1 MLEYYEVSEL
11 EKRWEEYDKKRKQFS
26 FLKNSK
32 SSNTSFKFD
41 KTILAL
47 LLFISVAIGAIFW
60 ILKDSN
66 DDKISMAQIN
76 QNSVEVQPET
86 QIQSQGSQ
94 NSQVAIANQN
104 ENIVYTKSDFNM
116 SAPIASNSSATSTER
131 PTLNLN
137 DVGIHSSEDSAG
149 FSITNNYQ
157 NNNYPNNNYQNF
169 PQPQFV
175 PQQQNPIFN
184 SVPQNEII
192 DFGNAPVSP
201 RSNSVANTQTAPKRP
216 TSPISSRIQI
226 STSRLDP
233 NKQNLESKFYAT
245 KNIEYSLALAEQAY
259 NKKDYDGAIKWALTS
274 NELNK
279 DNVQSWMI
287 FAKANYKKGRKNDA
301 LYALETFNSRA
312 NDKDIANLIS
322 QIRNGSL

>member
-32 SSNTSFKFD
+32 SDGIAFKFD

-47 LLFISVAIGAIFW
+47 LIFISVAIGAIVW

-76 QNSVEVQPET
+76 QNSVNAES
-86 QIQSQGSQ
+86 QIQSQTPQ
-94 NSQVAIANQN
+94 NNQVAVANQN
-104 ENIVYTKSDFNM
+104 VVYTKSDFNM
-116 SAPIASNSSATSTER
+116 SAPIVSNSNVTNAER

-157 NNNYPNNNYQNF
+157 NNNYPNNNFQNL
-169 PQPQFV
+169 PQSQFNAKN
-175 PQQQNPIFN
+175 NPFN
-184 SVPQNEII
+184 SIPQNEII
-192 DFGNAPVSP
+192 DFGNAPVPP
-201 RSNSVANTQTAPKRP
+201 RSSVVANQQTTQKRP
-216 TSPISSRIQI
+216 TTPVSSRIQI

-233 NKQNLESKFYAT
+233 KKQNLESKFYET
-245 KNIEYSLALAEQAY
+245 KDIEYSLALAEQAY

-279 DNVQSWMI
+279 DNIQSWII

-301 LYALETFNSRA
+301 LYALETFNSRV
-312 NDKDIANLIS
+312 NNKDIANLIS

>member
-26 FLKNSK
+26 FLKNNK
-32 SSNTSFKFD
+32 SSSASFKFD

-47 LLFISVAIGAIFW
+47 LIFISVAIGAIIW
-60 ILKDSN
+60 ILSDSS

-76 QNSVEVQPET
+76 QNSVET
-86 QIQSQGSQ
+86 QTQVLPQTSQ
-94 NSQVAIANQN
+94 NNQVAIANQS

-116 SAPIASNSSATSTER
+116 SAPISSNSNVTNVQR

-137 DVGIHSSEDSAG
+137 DVGIYSSEDSAG
-149 FSITNNYQ
+149 FSITNSYQ
-157 NNNYPNNNYQNF
+157 NNNFQNL
-169 PQPQFV
+169 PQTQFNA
-175 PQQQNPIFN
+175 QNPLFN

-192 DFGNAPVSP
+192 DFGNAPVPP
-201 RSNSVANTQTAPKRP
+201 RSNVVANQQAAPKRP
-216 TSPISSRIQI
+216 TTPISSRIQI

-233 NKQNLESKFYAT
+233 KKQNLESKFYET

-279 DNVQSWMI
+279 DNVQSWII

-301 LYALETFNSRA
+301 LYALETFNSRV

>member
-26 FLKNSK
+26 FLKNNK
-32 SSNTSFKFD
+32 TSSVPFKFD

-47 LLFISVAIGAIFW
+47 LIFISVAIGAIVW

-76 QNSVEVQPET
+76 QNSVAAQT
-86 QIQSQGSQ
+86 QGLPQTTQ
-94 NSQVAIANQN
+94 NNQVAIANQN

-116 SAPIASNSSATSTER
+116 SAPTISSNSNTTNAER
-131 PTLNLN
+131 PSLNLN

-149 FSITNNYQ
+149 FTITNNYQ
-157 NNNYPNNNYQNF
+157 QQQSPNF
-169 PQPQFV
+169 SQPQFV
-175 PQQQNPIFN
+175 PQQNPLFN
-184 SVPQNEII
+184 AVPQNEVI
-192 DFGNAPVSP
+192 DFGNAPLPP
-201 RSNSVANTQTAPKRP
+201 RQNLAANVVNAPKKP
-216 TSPISSRIQI
+216 MTPLSSRIQI
-226 STSRLDP
+226 STSNLDP
-233 NKQNLESKFYAT
+233 KKQNLESKFHAT
-245 KNIEYSLALAEQAY
+245 KNIEYSLALAEEAY
-259 NKKDYDGAIKWALTS
+259 DKKDYDGAIRWALAS
-274 NELNK
+274 NEINK
-279 DNVQSWMI
+279 DNVQSWII

-312 NDKDIANLIS
+312 NNSDIANLIS